1 MTARDCAGFSKLLR
15 RLGCGT
21 AAWKQGPKSAECN
34 KKCNARYAS
43 GVNCRTD
50 WRRSVDGPCSKY
62 PCWPQWRK
70 ESKASKFAILVLRLL
85 GFDIPDYVEKNCA
98 KQQLL
103 QLHLCQE
110 RLHFSSCQ
118 QHPLSIHYVWIP
130 VTPEFLAN
138 FWWNSKS
145 WAFQEKCLAV
155 QVTLVA
161 SKLRLLVKPPIL
173 AMRIFSAA
181 NRSMTTWAPGW
192 HEKGPKKM
200 VRIAW
205 YLLD

>member
-62 PCWPQWRK
+62 PCWPQWRE

-98 KQQLL
+98 KQQLAAAL
-103 QLHLCQE
+103 MS
-110 RLHFSSCQ
+110 RTPAIFSWSYILFPFITSGYLL
-118 QHPLSIHYVWIP
+118 PL
-130 VTPEFLAN
+130 N
-138 FWWNSKS
+138 FWQTFGGIQRAEPFRKNHALQFKWPWLPPS
-145 WAFQEKCLAV
+145 WGCW
-155 QVTLVA
+155 
-161 SKLRLLVKPPIL
+161 SSLRFWRCAYSVPPIVRWQLGHL
-173 AMRIFSAA
+173 ADTRKVQK
-181 NRSMTTWAPGW
+181 RWWTT
-192 HEKGPKKM
+192 
-200 VRIAW
+200 
-205 YLLD
+205 